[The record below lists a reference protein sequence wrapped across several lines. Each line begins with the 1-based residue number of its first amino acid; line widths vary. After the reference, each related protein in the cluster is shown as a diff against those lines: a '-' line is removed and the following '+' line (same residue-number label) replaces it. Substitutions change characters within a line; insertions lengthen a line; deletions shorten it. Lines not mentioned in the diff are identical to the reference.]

1 MKSSNPISNPSFKK
15 LFTAQVIALVG
26 TGLSTVGL
34 SLLAYNLAG
43 QNAGAVLGIALACK
57 MIAYV
62 FFAPIVGGLS
72 HRFSRKPFLI
82 SLDLIRALL
91 VLLMP
96 FVYELWH
103 IYLLIFLLNLFS
115 AGFKPVFQA
124 VIPDILEDDVMY
136 GKALSYSRLAYDL
149 ENLLSPTFAAIALF
163 YFSYTG
169 LFVGNSIAFIISAA
183 IIIFTFIPFPKP
195 VQRTGSVW
203 NEISYGIVAYFKTPR
218 LRSLLI
224 LYFAVASASAMV
236 IVNTIIYVKEYLG
249 GSDSELAIFFA
260 ASGFGSMLAALSF
273 PKLSSI
279 FKDKSIVQSGAI
291 FLTIG
296 LSVMSTE
303 PMFYFAL
310 FTWFI
315 IGVGLSLVQTPSGRI
330 VNASATPSDRS
341 SYFSAQFALSHL
353 CWLITYP
360 LVGQLVL
367 YFGFGFSAAFL
378 ACIILTCFIFSI
390 LFWPDDDE
398 TRLTHQHKTLLHSHT
413 HDHDDQHH
421 VHSHESKFDKKS
433 QKHEHEHEHE
443 ELIHKHEFVID
454 LHHQQWPKG

>member
-1 MKSSNPISNPSFKK
+1 MKSSNPITNPSFRK
-15 LFTAQVIALVG
+15 LFAAQVIALVG

-43 QNAGAVLGIALACK
+43 KNAGAVLGIALACK
-57 MIAYV
+57 MVAYV
-62 FFAPIVGGLS
+62 FFAPIVGGLA
-72 HRFSRKPFLI
+72 HRFPRKPFLI
-82 SLDLIRALL
+82 SLDVIRAFL

-115 AGFKPVFQA
+115 AGFKPIFQA

-149 ENLLSPTFAAIALF
+149 ENLLSPAFAAIALV

-183 IIIFTFIPFPKP
+183 IIIITFIPLPKP
-195 VQRTGSVW
+195 VERIGNIW
-203 NEISYGIVAYFKTPR
+203 NEVSYGLIAYFKTPR

-224 LYFAVASASAMV
+224 LYVAVASASAMV

-273 PKLSSI
+273 SRLSGI

-291 FLTIG
+291 FLASG
-296 LSVMSTE
+296 LCLMATE
-303 PMFYFAL
+303 PTFSLAL

-315 IGVGLSLVQTPSGRI
+315 TGVGLSLVQTPSGRI
-330 VNASATPSDRS
+330 VNVSATPSDRS

-378 ACIILTCFIFSI
+378 ACIILICFIFSI
-390 LFWPDDDE
+390 LFWPNENE
-398 TRLTHQHKTLLHSHT
+398 TSLTHQHTNLIHSHV
-413 HDHDDQHH
+413 HGHDDKHHAHQHNSNLDLD
-421 VHSHESKFDKKS
+421 SHRH
-433 QKHEHEHEHE
+433 KHEHEGKV
-443 ELIHKHEFVID
+443 HKHEFVID

>member
-1 MKSSNPISNPSFKK
+1 MKSSNPITNPSFRK
-15 LFTAQVIALVG
+15 LFAAQVIALIG

-43 QNAGAVLGIALACK
+43 KNAGAVLGIALACK

-62 FFAPIVGGLS
+62 FFAPIVGGLA
-72 HRFSRKPFLI
+72 HRFPRKPFLI
-82 SLDLIRALL
+82 SLDVIRAFL

-103 IYLLIFLLNLFS
+103 IYLLIFLLNFFS
-115 AGFKPVFQA
+115 AGFKPIFQA
-124 VIPDILEDDVMY
+124 IIPDILEDDVMY

-149 ENLLSPTFAAIALF
+149 ENLLSPVFAAIALL

-183 IIIFTFIPFPKP
+183 IIVITIIPLSKP
-195 VQRTGSVW
+195 VERTGNIW

-224 LYFAVASASAMV
+224 LYFAVACASAMV

-249 GSDSELAIFFA
+249 GSNSELAIFFA

-273 PKLSSI
+273 PRLSGI

-291 FLTIG
+291 FLAAG
-296 LSVMSTE
+296 LCLMATE
-303 PMFYFAL
+303 PEYSFAL

-315 IGVGLSLVQTPSGRI
+315 VGVGLSLIQTPSGRI
-330 VNASATPSDRS
+330 VNVSATASDRS

-360 LVGQLVL
+360 IVGQLVL

-390 LFWPDDDE
+390 LFWPNENE
-398 TRLTHQHKTLLHSHT
+398 TSLAHQHKNLIHSHV
-413 HDHDDQHH
+413 HGHDDEHHAHQHN
-421 VHSHESKFDKKS
+421 SNLDPNS
-433 QKHEHEHEHE
+433 HEHEHDEMV
-443 ELIHKHEFVID
+443 HKHEFVID

>member
-1 MKSSNPISNPSFKK
+1 MKSSNPITNPSFRK
-15 LFTAQVIALVG
+15 LFAAQVIALIG

-43 QNAGAVLGIALACK
+43 KNAGAVLGIALACK

-62 FFAPIVGGLS
+62 FFAPIVGGLA
-72 HRFSRKPFLI
+72 HRFPRKPFLI
-82 SLDLIRALL
+82 SLDVIRAFL

-103 IYLLIFLLNLFS
+103 IYLLIFLLNFFS
-115 AGFKPVFQA
+115 AGFKPIFQA
-124 VIPDILEDDVMY
+124 IIPDILEDDVMY

-149 ENLLSPTFAAIALF
+149 ENLLSPVFAAIALL

-169 LFVGNSIAFIISAA
+169 LFVGNSIAFIISAS
-183 IIIFTFIPFPKP
+183 IIVITIIPLSKP
-195 VQRTGSVW
+195 VERTGNIW

-224 LYFAVASASAMV
+224 LYFAVACASAMV

-249 GSDSELAIFFA
+249 GSNSELAIFFA

-273 PKLSSI
+273 PRLSGI

-291 FLTIG
+291 FLAAG
-296 LSVMSTE
+296 LCLMATE
-303 PMFYFAL
+303 PEYSFAL

-315 IGVGLSLVQTPSGRI
+315 VGVGLSLIQTPSGRI
-330 VNASATPSDRS
+330 VNVSATASDRS

-360 LVGQLVL
+360 IVGQLVL

-390 LFWPDDDE
+390 LFWPNENE
-398 TRLTHQHKTLLHSHT
+398 TNLAHQHKNL
-413 HDHDDQHH
+413 
-421 VHSHESKFDKKS
+421 VHSHVHGHDDEHHAHQHNSNLDPNS
-433 QKHEHEHEHE
+433 HEHEHDEMV
-443 ELIHKHEFVID
+443 HKHEFVID

>member
-1 MKSSNPISNPSFKK
+1 MKSSNPITNPSFRK
-15 LFTAQVIALVG
+15 LFAAQVIALIG

-43 QNAGAVLGIALACK
+43 KNAGAVLGIALACK

-62 FFAPIVGGLS
+62 FFAPIVGGLA
-72 HRFSRKPFLI
+72 HRFPRKPFLI
-82 SLDLIRALL
+82 SLDVIRAFL

-103 IYLLIFLLNLFS
+103 IYLLIFLLNFFS
-115 AGFKPVFQA
+115 AGFKPIFQA
-124 VIPDILEDDVMY
+124 IIPDILEDDVMY

-149 ENLLSPTFAAIALF
+149 ENLLSPVFAAIALL

-183 IIIFTFIPFPKP
+183 IIVITIIPLSKP
-195 VQRTGSVW
+195 VERTGNIW

-224 LYFAVASASAMV
+224 LYFAVACASAMV

-249 GSDSELAIFFA
+249 GSNSELAIFFA

-273 PKLSSI
+273 PRLSGI
-279 FKDKSIVQSGAI
+279 FKDKLIVQSGTI
-291 FLTIG
+291 FLAAG
-296 LSVMSTE
+296 LCLMATE
-303 PMFYFAL
+303 PEYSFAL

-315 IGVGLSLVQTPSGRI
+315 VGVGLSLIQTPSGRI
-330 VNASATPSDRS
+330 VNVSATASDRP

-360 LVGQLVL
+360 IVGQLVL

-390 LFWPDDDE
+390 LFWPNENE
-398 TRLTHQHKTLLHSHT
+398 TSLAHQHKNLIHSHV
-413 HDHDDQHH
+413 HGHDDEHHAHQHN
-421 VHSHESKFDKKS
+421 SNIDPNS
-433 QKHEHEHEHE
+433 HEHEHDEMV
-443 ELIHKHEFVID
+443 HKHEFVID

>member
-1 MKSSNPISNPSFKK
+1 MKSSNPITNPSFRK
-15 LFTAQVIALVG
+15 LFAAQVIALVG
-26 TGLSTVGL
+26 TGLATVGL

-43 QNAGAVLGIALACK
+43 KNAGAVLGIALACK
-57 MIAYV
+57 MVAYV
-62 FFAPIVGGLS
+62 FFAPIVGGLA
-72 HRFSRKPFLI
+72 HRFPRKPFLI
-82 SLDLIRALL
+82 SLDVIRAFL

-115 AGFKPVFQA
+115 AGFKPIFQA

-149 ENLLSPTFAAIALF
+149 ENLLSPAFAAIALV

-169 LFVGNSIAFIISAA
+169 LFVGNSIAFVISAA
-183 IIIFTFIPFPKP
+183 IIITTFIPLPKP
-195 VQRTGSVW
+195 VERIGSIW
-203 NEISYGIVAYFKTPR
+203 NEVSYGLIAYFKTPR

-224 LYFAVASASAMV
+224 LYVAVASASAMV

-273 PKLSSI
+273 SRLSGI

-291 FLTIG
+291 FLASG
-296 LSVMSTE
+296 LCLMATE
-303 PMFYFAL
+303 PTFSLAL

-330 VNASATPSDRS
+330 VNVSATPSDRS

-378 ACIILTCFIFSI
+378 ACIILICFIFSI
-390 LFWPDDDE
+390 LFWPNENE
-398 TRLTHQHKTLLHSHT
+398 TSLTHQHTNLIHSHV
-413 HDHDDQHH
+413 HGHDDKHHAHQHNSNLDLD
-421 VHSHESKFDKKS
+421 SHKH
-433 QKHEHEHEHE
+433 KHEHEEKV
-443 ELIHKHEFVID
+443 HKHEFVID

>member
-1 MKSSNPISNPSFKK
+1 MKSSNPISNPSFRK
-15 LFTAQVIALVG
+15 LFTAQIIALVG

-62 FFAPIVGGLS
+62 FFAPIVGGLA
-72 HRFSRKPFLI
+72 HRFNRKPFLI
-82 SLDLIRALL
+82 SLDVIRACL
-91 VLLMP
+91 VLLIP

-124 VIPDILEDDVMY
+124 VIPDILDDDVMY
-136 GKALSYSRLAYDL
+136 GKALSYSRFAYDL

-169 LFVGNSIAFIISAA
+169 LFVGNSIAFVISAA
-183 IIIFTFIPFPKP
+183 IIVFTVVPLPKP
-195 VQRTGSVW
+195 VQRTGGIW

-260 ASGFGSMLAALSF
+260 ASGFGSMMAALYF
-273 PKLSSI
+273 PRLSGM
-279 FKDKSIVQSGAI
+279 FKDKSIAQSGAI

-296 LSVMSTE
+296 MSLMAIE
-303 PMFYFAL
+303 PTFYLAL
-310 FTWFI
+310 FTWFV
-315 IGVGLSLVQTPSGRI
+315 IGAGLSLVQTPSGRI
-330 VNASATPSDRS
+330 VNASAKPSDRS

-360 LVGQLVL
+360 IVGYLVL

-378 ACIILTCFIFSI
+378 ACIILMCFIFSI
-390 LFWPDDDE
+390 LFWPDE
-398 TRLTHQHKTLLHSHT
+398 EKNKLTHQHKTL
-413 HDHDDQHH
+413 
-421 VHSHESKFDKKS
+421 VHSHEHEHNDQHHIHQHDSSHEQDSKKH
-433 QKHEHEHEHE
+433 KHEHGHD

>member
-1 MKSSNPISNPSFKK
+1 MKSSNPITNPSFRK

-43 QNAGAVLGIALACK
+43 GNAGAVLGIALACK

-62 FFAPIVGGLS
+62 FFAPIVGGLA
-72 HRFSRKPFLI
+72 HRFPRKPFLI
-82 SLDLIRALL
+82 SLDVIRAFL

-103 IYLLIFLLNLFS
+103 IYLLIFLLNFFS

-169 LFVGNSIAFIISAA
+169 LFVGNSIAFVISAA
-183 IIIFTFIPFPKP
+183 IIVITFIPLPKP
-195 VQRTGSVW
+195 VERIGSIWSEV
-203 NEISYGIVAYFKTPR
+203 SYGIVAYFKTPR

-224 LYFAVASASAMV
+224 LYVAVASASAMV

-273 PKLSSI
+273 PRLSVI

-291 FLTIG
+291 FLAIG
-296 LSVMSTE
+296 LCLMATE
-303 PMFYFAL
+303 PTLYFAL
-310 FTWFI
+310 FTWFLT
-315 IGVGLSLVQTPSGRI
+315 GVGLSLVQTPSGRI
-330 VNASATPSDRS
+330 VNLSATPSDRS

-367 YFGFGFSAAFL
+367 YFGFAFSAAFL

-390 LFWPDDDE
+390 LFWPNENE
-398 TRLTHQHKTLLHSHT
+398 TSLTHRHKNLIHSHT
-413 HDHDDQHH
+413 HGHDDKHHAHQHN
-421 VHSHESKFDKKS
+421 SKLDPNS
-433 QKHEHEHEHE
+433 HEHEHEHE
-443 ELIHKHEFVID
+443 ETVHKHEFVID